1 MCCFVYCCV
10 VLCCVVD
17 STLEWNR
24 IIILTH
30 GCQSIRSSFSSE
42 TQKQKTCR
50 NPYLIQVMEELEQ
63 AYVDQ
68 ALDAFGLYVYGL
80 VLKEAQ
86 ADTLTCTRPP
96 HTILV
101 ESILQFPL
109 NWSAWLDLCD
119 VLVFSH
125 GGNDTAALEQQ
136 VEQALQPTL
145 ATHYMY
151 HFFCAHLM
159 SHHHQA
165 HEDALVLYDR
175 LYEPLPDQL
184 LFTTCYLKSQM
195 GVVHYH
201 LREFEQ
207 ALEWFHQI
215 QDPFML
221 ENKDVYSNILYVRE
235 DRVALSQLAH
245 QAVCVDKYRPETCC
259 IIGNYYSLKQKRQK
273 AVMYFQRALKLD
285 RNYTSAWTLMG
296 HEYVELKQTE
306 SAMEAYRRAVNV
318 SPKDY
323 RAWYGLGQTYEFLN
337 MHLYA
342 LFYYRK
348 AAMLRPY
355 DARMWCAVGLCF
367 VALHKIP
374 DAIRAYERAVAQ
386 EDTEGIATQ
395 KLATLYRQEGRMEEA
410 AQCYLRHLEL
420 RYLVTNANP
429 PSSSSSSAPPPTLDD
444 IIQGV
449 VVEAPEAE
457 AMVFLAQYHKSHGEY
472 DTSALMCSRLVEYP
486 GPEKEQAKGL
496 LRDLRSRGR
505 RFAAAPSSSHHG
517 APVERE
523 EKDEEK
529 SAFEFSP

>member
-1 MCCFVYCCV
+1 
-10 VLCCVVD
+10 
-17 STLEWNR
+17 
-24 IIILTH
+24 
-30 GCQSIRSSFSSE
+30 
-42 TQKQKTCR
+42 
-50 NPYLIQVMEELEQ
+50 MEELSTAYKEQ
-63 AYVDQ
+63 K
-68 ALDAFGLYVYGL
+68 LDAFGLYCYGL
-80 VLKEAQ
+80 VLKESQ
-86 ADTLTCTRPP
+86 KETLSCPHPP
-96 HTILV
+96 HTVLI
-101 ESILQFPL
+101 ESILQFPY
-109 NWSAWLDLCD
+109 NWSAWLDLCEVVASQD
-119 VLVFSH
+119 SS
-125 GGNDTAALEQQ
+125 LEEQ

-159 SHHHQA
+159 ADHHQA
-165 HEDALVLYDR
+165 HEDALVLYER
-175 LYEPLPDQL
+175 LYEPLPDQP
-184 LFTTCYLKSQM
+184 LFQTSYLKSQM

-207 ALEWFHQI
+207 ALEWFTQI
-215 QDPFML
+215 QDPFSL
-221 ENKDVYSNILYVRE
+221 ESKDVFSNILYVKE
-235 DRVALSQLAH
+235 DRVALSHLAH
-245 QAVCVDKYRPETCC
+245 QAVVIDKYRPETCC
-259 IIGNYYSLKQKRQK
+259 IIGNYYSLKQQRQK
-273 AVMYFQRALKLD
+273 AVLYFQRALKLD
-285 RNYTSAWTLMG
+285 RSYTSAWTLMG

-337 MHLYA
+337 MYLYA

-355 DARMWCAVGLCF
+355 DSRMWCAVGLCF

-386 EDTEGIATQ
+386 EDQEGIATQ
-395 KLATLYRQEGRMEEA
+395 KLASLYRQEGRTEEA

-420 RYLVTNANP
+420 RYVVTNP
-429 PSSSSSSAPPPTLDD
+429 TPTSQPTLDA
-444 IIQGV
+444 IVQGV

-457 AMVFLAQYHKSHGEY
+457 ALVFLAQYHKSHGEF
-472 DTSALMCSRLVEYP
+472 DTAALLCSRLVEYP

-505 RFAAAPSSSHHG
+505 RFASRSTTTTTTTT
-517 APVERE
+517 
-523 EKDEEK
+523 EK